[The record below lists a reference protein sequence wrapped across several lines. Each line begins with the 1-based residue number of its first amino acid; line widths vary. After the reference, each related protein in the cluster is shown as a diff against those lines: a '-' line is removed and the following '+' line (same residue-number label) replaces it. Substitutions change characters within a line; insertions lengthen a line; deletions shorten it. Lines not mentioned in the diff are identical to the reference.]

1 MINRVARNEL
11 ETTVE
16 TAVATDAK
24 NELGVLS
31 WKLTLRYD
39 AGWPDRLFLIPGGI
53 PFLIEFKAPGEKPEG
68 LQTHRI
74 AVLRALGYDVEVHD
88 DYTEAMAAINRRLR

>member
-1 MINRVARNEL
+1 MTNRVARNEL

-16 TAVATDAK
+16 NAVATDAK
-24 NELGVLS
+24 NDLGVLS

-39 AGWPDRLFLIPGGI
+39 AGWPDRLFLIPGGK
-53 PFLIEFKAPGEKPEG
+53 PFLIEFKVPGEEPNE
-68 LQTHRI
+68 LQAHRI
-74 AVLRALGYDVEVHD
+74 AVLKALGYDVEAHD